1 MSGPM
6 LIMIAVAGGVG
17 AALRFLV
24 DLAIQRR
31 LADRSALPWGTMV
44 INLSG
49 SLLLGLITGYVSGH
63 VDQAWA
69 TVAGVGLLGGYTTFS
84 TASVETVRLLA
95 DRRYRDGLI
104 NGLGMLFGSVLL
116 AYAGL
121 LVGRLG

>member
-1 MSGPM
+1 MTVPM
-6 LIMIAVAGGVG
+6 LIMIAFAGGVG
-17 AALRFLV
+17 AGLRYLV
-24 DLAIQRR
+24 DTAIQRR
-31 LADRSALPWGTMV
+31 LDGRSAFPWGTMV

-63 VDQAWA
+63 VGQVWA

-104 NGLGMLFGSVLL
+104 NGLGMLLGSVLA
-116 AYAGL
+116 AYGGL
-121 LVGRLG
+121 LLGRLG

>member
-1 MSGPM
+1 M